1 MHRHEIDP
9 TRATHFLD
17 GTAARGSQFGDGSIV
32 RRGGI
37 RSSLGRFLRSAITK
51 IHTELPYVSIRWCNL
66 LVKIP
71 FNYSKKDELT
81 RFLESKL
88 EGCKIKI
95 EESETDQPHAEE
107 ATVSEGSQ
115 LSGLQKAKHLFAFE
129 FETGRRSAEHGRDRR
144 RYAGPGPPCAVRSSQ
159 QAPGSPFSLDL
170 SRKFKL
176 SLPLP
181 EVPLDG
187 KSQFGKLWKNG
198 VKKP

>member
-1 MHRHEIDP
+1 MP
-9 TRATHFLD
+9 LYA
-17 GTAARGSQFGDGSIV
+17 G
-32 RRGGI
+32 
-37 RSSLGRFLRSAITK
+37 
-51 IHTELPYVSIRWCNL
+51 CNL

-144 RYAGPGPPCAVRSSQ
+144 RYAGPGPPLAVRSSQ

-181 EVPLDG
+181 EIPMG
-187 KSQFGKLWKNG
+187 WEKSIWETLEKWLKEALETKTPWQSDQGI
-198 VKKP
+198 